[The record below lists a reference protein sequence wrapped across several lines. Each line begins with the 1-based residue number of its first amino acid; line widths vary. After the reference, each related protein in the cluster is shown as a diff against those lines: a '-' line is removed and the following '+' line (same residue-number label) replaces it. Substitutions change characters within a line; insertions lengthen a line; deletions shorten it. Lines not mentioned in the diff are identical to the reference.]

1 MKSYKNFLSAATLA
15 FLTSTLAQNVT
26 VPTTC
31 MGNLTAGTDEVLF
44 TVPYTYSEVMSII
57 GSYQNLTWSGN
68 PPNTVK
74 LNGSDNTVGTART
87 YNLAGAHVIETILNY
102 SKPAGGPYYEVHNT
116 ALLSVGPIQLYIPY
130 DGTTVTTYCGGKA
143 SQFNFTAH
151 FCSNNVTAAGA
162 TLHMLHLG
170 DAMTV
175 GKFLGGKN
183 FTNCAALGE
192 KGASAPPTAASTS
205 MGAGATSGAGGGSQ
219 GMGSSSSSAG
229 AAMYTAAVGVGAAVF
244 GAAML
249 VI

>member
-1 MKSYKNFLSAATLA
+1 MKLPKPSLTLTLA
-15 FLTSTLAQNVT
+15 LFSSTFAQNVT

-31 MGNLTAGTDEVLF
+31 TGNLTAGTDEVLY
-44 TVPYTYSEVMSII
+44 TVPYTYAQVMSII
-57 GSYQNLTWSGN
+57 GSYKNLTWSGN
-68 PPNTVK
+68 PDNTVT
-74 LNGSDNTVGTART
+74 LNGSDNTIGTART
-87 YNLAGAHVIETILNY
+87 YDLAGAHVIETILNY

-130 DGTTVTTYCGGKA
+130 DATTVTTYCGGKA

-170 DAMTV
+170 DAVTV

-192 KGASAPPTAASTS
+192 KGAQAPPTAASST
-205 MGAGATSGAGGGSQ
+205 MRPGATGGAAGGSSGV
-219 GMGSSSSSAG
+219 MSSSSTAG
-229 AAMYTAAVGVGAAVF
+229 AAIYTAGVRAGALAW

-249 VI
+249 VL